1 MVRILCP
8 LLCPDTGCGSCTMMT
23 VSNIE
28 GIHLAGE
35 LPGDGIDDRIVSDYP
50 EIVTE
55 TVLVHERVL
64 RFAC

>member
-8 LLCPDTGCGSCTMMT
+8 LLCPDTSCGSCTMMT
-23 VSNIE
+23 VSYIE

-50 EIVTE
+50 EIVSE

>member
-1 MVRILCP
+1 
-8 LLCPDTGCGSCTMMT
+8 MMT

-50 EIVTE
+50 EIVSE